1 MQKAA
6 TQPFATDLNCLCMTQ
21 QTQSHLLL
29 SLHTIRSSMYH
40 LYMLQGRAVLEL
52 LRAYYTDSEDYKEVL
67 SFNHSPSNFDFNAQ
81 LAKSGL
87 LKPLS

>member
-1 MQKAA
+1 
-6 TQPFATDLNCLCMTQ
+6 
-21 QTQSHLLL
+21 
-29 SLHTIRSSMYH
+29 
-40 LYMLQGRAVLEL
+40 VLEL